1 MAVRQMEVGPVP
13 IWDRAGEMMP
23 REERRAL
30 QLGRMR
36 RLVDRLYRSSPF
48 YRQALQEKGIKPED
62 LRSLEDVQHLPFT
75 RKKDVVDNY
84 PFGLFAVPLEQ
95 IVRLQASSGTTGKPV
110 VGGYTAHDVEMWAEV
125 CARALVSAGI
135 GRGDIVQNTH
145 GYGLFTGGLGMHYGA
160 EKIGAMVIPMSTGF
174 TERQVMFMQDLGT
187 TALVATPSYAL
198 VIAEKIAE
206 LGVPREQLKLR
217 VGIGGAEPSTEEMRQ
232 SIQAKLGVKWYDIY
246 GLMEVIGPGVAVE
259 CVCQDGLHIQE
270 DHFYPEI
277 IDPETGKVLPPGE
290 KGELVLTTLTKE
302 GMPVLRYRTGDITY
316 FDDTPCPCGRTTVR
330 MHKIIGRADDMLVI
344 RGINVFPSQ
353 VEMVILRHKDEIEP
367 QYQIIVDRVKNLDE
381 MEVQVEAS
389 EAFWAMGE
397 AARENLAK
405 QLETELQQVLLVHS
419 KVTILA
425 PKTLARIEAGKARR
439 VVDKRKF

>member
-353 VEMVILRHKDEIEP
+353 VETVILRHKDEIEP